1 MQLKRQNKKQQQT
14 IADAAQ
20 KQIKALETLKTDQQL
35 TSISDSF
42 SKDFLTAEAKYE

>member
-1 MQLKRQNKKQQQT
+1 MQLKRQNKKKQT